1 MNQAS
6 AKTINRTTEIENYIL
21 EGRVLDEH
29 GNWIPI
35 ADKKASEDAFVAH
48 LSAGQVLHEGRWVPI
63 AEAKAAR
70 STSGSC
76 AAGAREEVAAAAIPF
91 EKSPGAAGDSLKLT
105 DKNGVPIDYAP
116 ETANILMDPR
126 AEEET
131 TSGLDST
138 RSGFSDR
145 AEPFAPETK
154 SFLIVPPTPL
164 GNPFTADPVSDY
176 APETGLFILDGGDK
190 AAQPAV
196 NESPPPKKNSHEH
209 SPEIETKAMPR
220 LSSPPSTPL
229 FEHGVA
235 HHKGKLLII
244 GAVVVALI
252 GMAAIAAFVMQVL
265 R

>member
-6 AKTINRTTEIENYIL
+6 AKPLSRTTEIENYIL

-70 STSGSC
+70 SPLSVAHG
-76 AAGAREEVAAAAIPF
+76 REEPADGIVQF
-91 EKSPGAAGDSLKLT
+91 EKSGSSAGSQKLT
-105 DKNGVPIDYAP
+105 DKNGEPLDFAP
-116 ETANILMDPR
+116 ETANIVMDPH

-138 RSGFSDR
+138 RSGFADR

-164 GNPFTADPVSDY
+164 GNPFTADPVSGY
-176 APETGLFILDGGDK
+176 APETGLFILDSSDK
-190 AAQPAV
+190 QTPPSARETAAA
-196 NESPPPKKNSHEH
+196 EKNPQEH
-209 SPEIETKAMPR
+209 SPEKETRAMPR
-220 LSSPPSTPL
+220 LSSPPSTPS
-229 FEHGVA
+229 FEIGGA
-235 HHKGKLLII
+235 RHKGNFLII